1 MKLVLNTIGS
11 RYGSIDALNAN
22 FEAIQDAFDNTLS
35 LDGTVPNSL
44 GASLDANSQRI
55 INLPVPV
62 DGSDAATKLYVDTAT
77 AIVTSYLDEIA
88 IVSNNIADVVK
99 VADNID
105 VIVDNIGA
113 IENTGNAITEIIGVA
128 NNIGSV
134 QLVGLDLNG
143 AFEQGVIYDF
153 GAITDPAIG
162 PATPTTSSI
171 VKVADDIDSVVL
183 VATNIADVIDLA
195 DNLTEL
201 LLADTYAAAALA
213 SATAADV
220 SSDAAAISAT
230 AADGS
235 ADAASAS
242 EIAAEL
248 AETNAELAEVNAET
262 ARGLAVDAQ
271 LAAEA
276 ALASTL
282 LAFDSFDD
290 RYLGAKTSD
299 PTLDNDGNPLVAGQ
313 LYFNSVSG
321 FMKVYTGTIWVDAYA
336 EGTTFLAKAENLSDL
351 PNKATART
359 NLGLGTAA
367 TTNATAYATAAQ
379 GVLADSATQPED
391 LGDLALLDTVGT
403 IYITNNAVT
412 VDKLAATLD
421 YGSIV

>member
-88 IVSNNIADVVK
+88 IVSNNIADVNK

-105 VIVDNIGA
+105 TIVDNIGA

-153 GAITDPAIG
+153 GAITDPAVG

-213 SATAADV
+213 SATAAGLSEDN
-220 SSDAAAISAT
+220 AAASAT

-235 ADAASAS
+235 ADAAAAS

-262 ARGLAVDAQ
+262 ARDLAVDAQ

-299 PTLDNDGNPLVAGQ
+299 PTLDNDGNPLIAGQ

-379 GVLADSATQPED
+379 GILADSATQPED

-412 VDKLAATLD
+412 VGKLAASLD

>member
-35 LDGTVPNSL
+35 LDGTTPNSL
-44 GASLDANSQRI
+44 GAALDANSKRI
-55 INLPVPV
+55 INLPTPV
-62 DGSDAATKLYVDTAT
+62 DGSDAVTKSYVDTAV
-77 AIVTSYLDEIA
+77 AIVTSYLDEIG
-88 IVSNNIADVVK
+88 IVSNNIASVVT
-99 VADNID
+99 VANNIAT
-105 VIVDNIGA
+105 IVDNVDA
-113 IENTGNAITEIIGVA
+113 IENTGNAITEIIAVA

-134 QLVGLDLNG
+134 ELVGLDLNG
-143 AFEQGVIYDF
+143 AFEQGVVYDF
-153 GAITDPAIG
+153 GAITDPAVG
-162 PATPTTSSI
+162 EATPTTSSI
-171 VKVADDIDSVVL
+171 VLVADEIVNVAL
-183 VATNIADVIDLA
+183 VGTNIADVVDVA
-195 DNLTEL
+195 NNLTEL

-213 SATAADV
+213 SATAADL
-220 SSDAAAISAT
+220 SADAAAISAL
-230 AADGS
+230 AADAS
-235 ADAASAS
+235 ADAAAAS

-248 AETNAELAEVNAET
+248 AETNAELAEVNAES
-262 ARGLAVDAQ
+262 ARDLAIVAQ

-276 ALASTL
+276 ALATTL
-282 LAFDSFDD
+282 TAFDSFDD
-290 RYLGAKTSD
+290 RYLGAKASD

-336 EGTTFLAKAENLSDL
+336 EGTTFLAKAENLADL
-351 PNKATART
+351 PNKTTART

-379 GVLADSATQPED
+379 GILADSATQPED